1 MSSGQAPLLMLDLA
15 TSHIRDRQRAVRG
28 LASPAAGRTA
38 RRAVSRLGRSRATRG
53 TR

>member
-28 LASPAAGRTA
+28 LASPTAGRAA
-38 RRAVSRLGRSRATRG
+38 RRAAARAARGVRRSR
-53 TR
+53 